1 MQSLINYL
9 ERSETMKNEYEKT
22 DSVCI
27 RVEDVGKSFGKK
39 QVLNDIS
46 INVNYSQILG
56 LLGPSGSGKT
66 TLVKIIAG
74 VDNATRGNVFMLGEK
89 MPKLST
95 MGSIGYMAQSD
106 ALFGELTA
114 EENLRFF
121 AALYGLKGLKRKNQI
136 NEVMEIVG
144 LTDDLKKQV
153 KKYSGG
159 MKRRLSLAAALI
171 HKPPVLIL
179 DEPTVGIDP
188 VLRKS
193 IWNELYNLK
202 KEGSTIIVTTH
213 VMDEALNCDNL
224 GMIRDGRIIAIGTP
238 EELLEATSSE
248 TLEDAFL
255 YYGGKTE

>member
-1 MQSLINYL
+1 M
-9 ERSETMKNEYEKT
+9 NEEFKKF
-22 DSVCI
+22 DSSCV
-27 RVEDVGKSFGKK
+27 RVETVNKYFGKK
-39 QVLNDIS
+39 QVLFDINL
-46 INVNYSQILG
+46 NVNYSQILG

-74 VDNATRGNVFMLGEK
+74 VDTATQGNVFLLNEK

-106 ALFGELTA
+106 ALYGELTA
-114 EENLRFF
+114 EENLQFF
-121 AALYGLKGLKRKNQI
+121 ASLYGLKGSKRKLKI

-144 LTDDLKKQV
+144 LSDELKKQV

-159 MKRRLSLAAALI
+159 MKRRLSLAVALI
-171 HKPPVLIL
+171 HQPSVLIL

-193 IWNELYNLK
+193 IWNELYELK
-202 KEGSTIIVTTH
+202 RKGSTIIVTTH

-238 EELLEATSSE
+238 LELLKATSSE
-248 TLEDAFL
+248 TLEEAFL
-255 YYGGKTE
+255 YYGGEKK

>member
-1 MQSLINYL
+1 
-9 ERSETMKNEYEKT
+9 MKNEYEKT

-27 RVEDVGKSFGKK
+27 RVEDVDKSFGKK
-39 QVLNDIS
+39 QVLYDIS

-89 MPKLST
+89 MPKLSA

-121 AALYGLKGLKRKNQI
+121 ASLYGLKGLKRKNQI

-238 EELLEATSSE
+238 AELLEATSSE

>member
-1 MQSLINYL
+1 MLFNYL
-9 ERSETMKNEYEKT
+9 ERSETMKKELEKI
-22 DSVCI
+22 DSACI
-27 RVEDVGKSFGKK
+27 RVEGVNKSFGKN
-39 QVLNDIS
+39 QVLYDINL
-46 INVNYSQILG
+46 NVNYSQILG

-74 VDNATRGNVFMLGEK
+74 VDTATKGNVFLLGEK

-95 MGSIGYMAQSD
+95 MGSIGYMAQAD

-114 EENLRFF
+114 EENLKFF
-121 AALYGLKGLKRKNQI
+121 ASLYGLKGVKRKLQI

-144 LTDDLKKQV
+144 LSDELKKQV

-159 MKRRLSLAAALI
+159 MKRRLSLAVALI

-193 IWNELYNLK
+193 IWNELYDLK
-202 KEGSTIIVTTH
+202 KKGSTIIVTTH

-224 GMIRDGRIIAIGTP
+224 GMIRNGRIIAVGTP
-238 EELLEATSSE
+238 AELIKATSSK

-255 YYGGKTE
+255 YYGGETK

>member
-1 MQSLINYL
+1 
-9 ERSETMKNEYEKT
+9 MKNEYEKT

-27 RVEDVGKSFGKK
+27 RVEDVDKSFGKK
-39 QVLNDIS
+39 QVLYDIS

-89 MPKLST
+89 MPKLSA

-121 AALYGLKGLKRKNQI
+121 ASLYGLKGLKRKNQI

-224 GMIRDGRIIAIGTP
+224 GMIRDGRIIALGTP
-238 EELLEATSSE
+238 TELLEATSTK

-255 YYGGKTE
+255 YYGGKTK

>member
-1 MQSLINYL
+1 
-9 ERSETMKNEYEKT
+9 MKNEYEKT

-27 RVEDVGKSFGKK
+27 RVENVDKSFGKK
-39 QVLNDIS
+39 QVLYDIS

-89 MPKLST
+89 MPKLSA
-95 MGSIGYMAQSD
+95 MGNIGYMAQSD

-171 HKPPVLIL
+171 HKPRVLIL

-248 TLEDAFL
+248 TLEGAFL